1 MNQYGLVLNEV
12 GMEALFDS
20 LLETVLQP
28 IARACFPRE
37 GGGLDRHHSFV
48 VQYAAGKDLGL
59 DMHTDDSDVT
69 FNICLGRDFEGAGLS
84 VCGDMGDSA
93 HRHFTYRH
101 THRVGHCLMHLGRR
115 RHGADDI
122 TAGER
127 INLIIWCKG
136 AAYRASRHYL
146 DLQQQRSYAAE
157 AAPPDDICLSYTH
170 DRDFMRYRTAGAR
183 HAAMRR
189 TPWVPPRSAEYP
201 GYEEGPCES
210 DGGSDG
216 VGDVGCD
223 AEDVAVGEREEGAL

>member
-1 MNQYGLVLNEV
+1 
-12 GMEALFDS
+12 
-20 LLETVLQP
+20 
-28 IARACFPRE
+28 
-37 GGGLDRHHSFV
+37 
-48 VQYAAGKDLGL
+48 
-59 DMHTDDSDVT
+59 MHTDDSDVT
-69 FNICLGRDFEGAGLS
+69 LNICLGRDFEGAGLS

-157 AAPPDDICLSYTH
+157 APPSTPHPPPPRFGAPPALPTDSAARQGSTPLHTHASTPQAAPPDDICLSYTH

-189 TPWVPPRSAEYP
+189 TPWGPPRSAEYP